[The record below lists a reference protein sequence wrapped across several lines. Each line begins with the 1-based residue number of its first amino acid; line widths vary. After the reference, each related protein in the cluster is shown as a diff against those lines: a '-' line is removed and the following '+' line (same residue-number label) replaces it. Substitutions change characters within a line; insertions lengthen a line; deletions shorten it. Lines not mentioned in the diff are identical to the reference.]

1 MNTLYVT
8 PQIEEIEIL
17 YEQAVLS
24 GSSNIEDPEDGG
36 NI

>member
-1 MNTLYVT
+1 MNTLYET

>member
-1 MNTLYVT
+1 MITLYET